1 MIHKIFF
8 VFLLATSMFAKDN
21 ITLYNSFA
29 NANHLI
35 IEGRMLYK
43 KANKKV
49 EKDDGKL
56 TNLWR
61 KLTQLTND
69 EIKNNLIFATLDGE
83 KYITFGDDEG
93 YFRFEIESKKALLPP
108 YQDVLLNIE
117 DNKLSKH
124 IKVPIFMQKAVG
136 IISDFDDTVVISDV
150 TDKLKLSNNLLLKN
164 YKQRTLIPTM
174 RERFQKILSKNPKNM
189 PTPLFFVTGSPQQ
202 FFNSIEEFLNYHD
215 FGEHILI
222 TKQLHGKE
230 KDSILDQFSYK
241 TKHIEELIE
250 FYPNLT
256 WVLFGDSGEKD
267 REIYSYLAKKYPSK
281 IEAIYIRDVES
292 KKIKRVETSQ

>member
-1 MIHKIFF
+1 
-8 VFLLATSMFAKDN
+8 
-21 ITLYNSFA
+21 
-29 NANHLI
+29 
-35 IEGRMLYK
+35 MLYK
-43 KANKKV
+43 KEHKSV

-61 KLTQLTND
+61 KLTKLTND
-69 EIKNNLIFATLDGE
+69 EIKNNLIFATLNGE

-93 YFRFEIESKKALLPP
+93 YFRFEIESKKTLLSP

-124 IKVPIFMQKAVG
+124 IKVPIFTQKAVG
-136 IISDFDDTVVISDV
+136 IISDFDDTVVVSDV

-202 FFNSIEEFLNYHD
+202 FFNSIEEFLNYHN

-222 TKQLHGKE
+222 TKQLHGK
-230 KDSILDQFSYK
+230 DRDTLLDQFSYK
-241 TKHIEELIE
+241 TQHIKELIE
-250 FYPNLT
+250 FYPNLS

-267 REIYSYLAKKYPSK
+267 REIYNFLAKKYPSK
-281 IEAIYIRDVES
+281 IKNIYLRNIQSGE
-292 KKIKRVETSQ
+292 IKRVETSQ